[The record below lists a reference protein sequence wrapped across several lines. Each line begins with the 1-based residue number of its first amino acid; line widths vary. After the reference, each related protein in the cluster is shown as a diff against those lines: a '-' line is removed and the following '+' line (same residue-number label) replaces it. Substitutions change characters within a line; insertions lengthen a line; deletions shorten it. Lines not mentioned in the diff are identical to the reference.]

1 MFRLTASLI
10 LGLLAVLPHFVSAQ
24 DLSERG
30 RFELMGVV
38 TDVGTDEP
46 VAGATVSVVELN
58 RRATTDSLGQFRID
72 DVMEGRWT
80 FRTGAFGYFDN
91 VERSVVAEG
100 YALVVGLA
108 PAPFELEGLDVTTET
123 TGTVA
128 ETSLAALDRSFTAR
142 SNRVGVSGDVTQRAR
157 LEMTSAPSIL
167 ELLRDEYGVRTVQC
181 PGQGGGGPGGDIGGG
196 TINLF
201 EDSGP
206 EHGCIFA
213 RGRPRLLRV
222 FIDDIDVAA
231 PAFTLSVYRPVDLY
245 RVEWYNALGQVHL
258 YTYPYA
264 MTLARTGRA
273 PPPVCLVC

>member
-1 MFRLTASLI
+1 MVRLTTCLMV
-10 LGLLAVLPHFVSAQ
+10 GLFPVLPHSVSAQ
-24 DLSERG
+24 DLSERA
-30 RFELMGVV
+30 RFELVGVV

-46 VAGATVSVVELN
+46 VAGARVSVVELN
-58 RRATTDSLGQFRID
+58 RQATTDSLGQFRIG
-72 DVMEGRWT
+72 DVVEGRWT

-142 SNRVGVSGDVTQRAR
+142 SNRVGVSGDVTQRPR

-167 ELLRDEYGVRTVQC
+167 ELLADEYGVRTVLC
-181 PGQGGGGPGGDIGGG
+181 PWQSGGGRSGDIGSG
-196 TINLF
+196 TINVF
-201 EDSGP
+201 EDEGP
-206 EHGCIFA
+206 EHGCIYT
-213 RGRPRLLRV
+213 RGRARLLKV

-231 PAFTLSVYRPVDLY
+231 PAFTLSVYRPIDLY
-245 RVEWYNALGQVHL
+245 RVEWYAALGQVHL